1 MLEKVKDFYKT
12 KKILFFAIIFIWL
25 LLTILSGILIG
36 SCSKPKVIPLTPEEE
51 NSKAINIIKEDEEKI
66 LKGEMLSTKNNLD
79 FDELKYSRNYTESR
93 KNNTNF

>member
-12 KKILFFAIIFIWL
+12 KKILFFAIIFVWL
-25 LLTILSGILIG
+25 LLTILLGILIG

-93 KNNTNF
+93 KK

>member
-12 KKILFFAIIFIWL
+12 KKILFFAIIFVWL
-25 LLTILSGILIG
+25 LLTILLGILIG

>member
-1 MLEKVKDFYKT
+1 MLDKVKDFYKT
-12 KKILFFAIIFIWL
+12 KKILFFAIIFVWL
-25 LLTILSGILIG
+25 LLTILLGILIG

-93 KNNTNF
+93 KK

>member
-12 KKILFFAIIFIWL
+12 KKILFFVIIFVWL
-25 LLTILSGILIG
+25 LLTILLGILIG
-36 SCSKPKVIPLTPEEE
+36 SCTKPKVIPLTPEEE

-93 KNNTNF
+93 KK

>member
-12 KKILFFAIIFIWL
+12 KKILFFAILFIWL

-93 KNNTNF
+93 KK

>member
-12 KKILFFAIIFIWL
+12 KKILFFAIIFVWV
-25 LLTILSGILIG
+25 LLTILLGILIG

-93 KNNTNF
+93 KK

>member
-12 KKILFFAIIFIWL
+12 KKILFFVIIFVWL
-25 LLTILSGILIG
+25 LLTILFGILIG
-36 SCSKPKVIPLTPEEE
+36 SCTKPKVIPLTPEEE
-51 NSKAINIIKEDEEKI
+51 NSKAINILKEDEEKI

-93 KNNTNF
+93 KK

>member
-12 KKILFFAIIFIWL
+12 KKILFFAIIFVWL
-25 LLTILSGILIG
+25 LLTILLGILIG
-36 SCSKPKVIPLTPEEE
+36 SCTKPKVIPLTPEEE

-93 KNNTNF
+93 KK

>member
-12 KKILFFAIIFIWL
+12 KKILFFAIIFVWL
-25 LLTILSGILIG
+25 LLTILLGIWIG